1 MIKVLDSNKNNFER
15 NFKKLILERRA
26 PDKKTYNIVNKII
39 KDVQK
44 RGDKALVYYEKKFQ
58 NNSIIIPS
66 KKDIN
71 KAIKTLDK
79 KTKDALRQA

>member
-1 MIKVLDSNKNNFER
+1 MIKVLDSNKSNFQR

-44 RGDKALVYYEKKFQ
+44 RGNKALIYYEKKFQ

-66 KKDIN
+66 KKGLSPCNSTIFS
-71 KAIKTLDK
+71 IE
-79 KTKDALRQA
+79 

>member
-1 MIKVLDSNKNNFER
+1 MIKVLDSNKSNFQR

-44 RGDKALVYYEKKFQ
+44 RGNKALIYYEKKFQ

-66 KKDIN
+66 KTSDLSNNFSIEGRKSS
-71 KAIKTLDK
+71 
-79 KTKDALRQA
+79 